1 MIKLI
6 KLYYENL
13 KPYIKIGFTV
23 VFIFIL
29 LLAIFLLRNLD
40 KRGVLEVDFLDIGQ
54 GDASLIITKEGQK
67 ILIDTGSN
75 YITAQKVEEVLGS
88 FWNELDLLILTHPDL
103 DHVGGTQDIID
114 NFKPKTLIEST
125 ENTYKS
131 YITSTKSMVFKIN
144 TSSQIIIN
152 KDLNLE
158 TLSPVSQ
165 MPGSDNH
172 KSIVNRLIYGNFEF
186 IFMADADVEVERS
199 LVSQGVFDKKTIK
212 ILKVGHHG
220 SDTSSSEIFLKKLKP
235 EYCVISVGKDNKY
248 KHPTAETLLKLEKYC
263 KNIYRTDKN
272 GTISFKV
279 SEKTMVIKK
288 EK

>member
-1 MIKLI
+1 M
-6 KLYYENL
+6 
-13 KPYIKIGFTV
+13 
-23 VFIFIL
+23 
-29 LLAIFLLRNLD
+29 
-40 KRGVLEVDFLDIGQ
+40 
-54 GDASLIITKEGQK
+54 
-67 ILIDTGSN
+67 
-75 YITAQKVEEVLGS
+75 EEVLGS